1 MFTKHCSKRMVY
13 YHLVCICILLATGC
27 ASQKIWTYGIEPE
40 SISPV
45 IIDKSVA
52 IPPFS
57 DQRLNENNNMFAMY
71 LIPLMPF
78 GWQTYNTPEGAQRHM
93 NSGIW
98 FWKPNEDIAKAAA
111 EELNAS
117 HIFKE
122 AFFTFRESD
131 APLILKGTV
140 KSTKYN
146 GKLFSYGL
154 SVYGPLLWFVGFP
167 STTINNDLILSFKL
181 VDKIKNVVLWEKEY
195 QEKINRCNWLYY
207 VRSDFEYSALLKT
220 IMADVIN
227 DIRLS
232 SDSIRTAIKSSNT
245 NDK

>member
-154 SVYGPLLWFVGFP
+154 SVFQVGASVTRRPPYRPVREDFPHTVPRFKSFLPDYQPNRRHPVWRITLQPLRHQILW
-167 STTINNDLILSFKL
+167 TILGNGSGY
-181 VDKIKNVVLWEKEY
+181 VV
-195 QEKINRCNWLYY
+195 R
-207 VRSDFEYSALLKT
+207 
-220 IMADVIN
+220 
-227 DIRLS
+227 
-232 SDSIRTAIKSSNT
+232 KSSNIT
-245 NDK
+245 SPL

>member
-1 MFTKHCSKRMVY
+1 MFTKHCNKRMVY

-78 GWQTYNTPEGAQRHM
+78 GWQEYNTPEGAQMHM

-98 FWKPNEDIAKAAA
+98 FWNPNTH
-111 EELNAS
+111 L
-117 HIFKE
+117 
-122 AFFTFRESD
+122 FTYF
-131 APLILKGTV
+131 
-140 KSTKYN
+140 Y
-146 GKLFSYGL
+146 
-154 SVYGPLLWFVGFP
+154 
-167 STTINNDLILSFKL
+167 
-181 VDKIKNVVLWEKEY
+181 
-195 QEKINRCNWLYY
+195 
-207 VRSDFEYSALLKT
+207 
-220 IMADVIN
+220 
-227 DIRLS
+227 
-232 SDSIRTAIKSSNT
+232 
-245 NDK
+245 

>member
-1 MFTKHCSKRMVY
+1 MFIKHCNKQRVCY
-13 YHLVCICILLATGC
+13 CLVCICVLLTTGC
-27 ASQKIWTYGIEPE
+27 ASRKTWVYRSEPE
-40 SISPV
+40 SISPAV
-45 IIDKSVA
+45 IDKSVA
-52 IPPFS
+52 VPPFS
-57 DQRLNENNNMFAMY
+57 DQRLNENSNMAAMY

-78 GWQTYNTPEGAQRHM
+78 GWQTYNTPEGGQIHM

-131 APLILKGTV
+131 APLILKGTI

-146 GKLFSYGL
+146 GKVLTYGL
-154 SVYGPLLWFVGFP
+154 SVYGPCLWLVGLP
-167 STTINNDLILSFKL
+167 GTVINNELMLSFKL
-181 VDKIKNVVLWEKEY
+181 VDKTKNTVLWEKEY
-195 QEKINRCNWLYY
+195 QEKTDHWSWIYY
-207 VRSDFEYSALLKT
+207 MQSDFEYPALLKK
-220 IMADVIN
+220 IMTNVIN
-227 DIRLS
+227 DIRS
-232 SDSIRTAIKSSNT
+232 NSNSIKTAIKLSDT